1 MTRDTGVRVRT
12 KQVNFRKK
20 YMDFSPGHTKLS
32 IIYGCPWNGVPIYY
46 NWSPPH
52 QDICLI

>member
-1 MTRDTGVRVRT
+1 MTRDTGVWVRT
-12 KQVNFRKK
+12 EQVNVRKK
-20 YMDFSPGHTKLS
+20 YMDFSPGNTKLS